1 MLDLHSLALWRLAT
15 HARASLGAV
24 SCALLLA
31 ACAGPSER
39 ISLIPAELDQQTSKD
54 GLFTQKVVWTHT
66 PADCKGECP
75 KLVVDSLVFP
85 GHRMLT
91 ELVDHALATM
101 TWLDQDAPV
110 PYFTIAEYE
119 PYFWKTAGPRDETRL
134 QARTRYRNRHI
145 TVIELDASQYRTG
158 MAHGI
163 SGTQFLNWDNETRKA
178 LALDDVLAPRAH
190 DAFDQALRQAHAR
203 WLQDNPAA
211 REDPQN
217 YSRLWPFLAT
227 DNFALTDLGVVVKYQ
242 SYQIAPYSSGH
253 PELLIPYAE
262 LRGIL
267 RPRYLPQG

>member
-1 MLDLHSLALWRLAT
+1 MKAPHRFA
-15 HARASLGAV
+15 ARGRGILGAAA
-24 SCALLLA
+24 CALLLA
-31 ACAGPSER
+31 ACATPSDR
-39 ISLIPAELDQQTSKD
+39 ISLIPSELDQQTSKD
-54 GLFTQKVVWTHT
+54 GLFTQKVAWTHT
-66 PADCKGECP
+66 RPGCKGECP
-75 KLVVDSLVFP
+75 KLVVDSLAFP

-91 ELVDHALATM
+91 ELVDHALVTM
-101 TWLDQDAPV
+101 TWLDQDEPV

-119 PYFWKTAGPRDETRL
+119 PYFWKTAGPRDETWL

-145 TVIELDASQYRTG
+145 TVVELNAGQYRTG

-163 SGTQFLNWDNETRKA
+163 SGIQFLNWDNDTRKA
-178 LALDDVLAPRAH
+178 LALDDLLAPGARP
-190 DAFDQALRQAHAR
+190 AFDEALRRAHAR

-217 YSRLWPFLAT
+217 YSRLWPFRAT
-227 DNFALTDLGVVVKYQ
+227 DNVAITDLGVVAKYQ

-267 RPRYLPQG
+267 RPRYLPAA